1 MASVMGFVSL
11 SKSLAKYQFLTR
23 LKIIKYNREDKYLYG
38 DSDSGLEGIN
48 DRINTLMSEDSL
60 GLKEHLFAHQ
70 MNIYDLLRPAI
81 KINDLPDI
89 EKIIKKIQGILPE
102 DYSLDI
108 NVYINKSETH
118 EAKATINQNIFG
130 DNQEFI
136 IILSQH
142 FLNELSF
149 EEQTSIVSHEVAHYY
164 YNHTNLPYHAIL
176 YKFIGKSNV
185 GDKIF
190 INNLKK
196 WSICKEISADLFSL
210 QVTRDFHATAGALIK
225 FTTGIRHD
233 NEEILNILESQ
244 FQELKQS
251 NVSEIQKEHPITLL
265 RVVILKR
272 AFEYFNLHN
281 WKVDNEY
288 LQLIIDQEVNLIYPE
303 LLFDRMSQYVSITY
317 ELGLLV
323 GIADGEIDDHEI
335 DFLCQIMYYSKDQ
348 NELITECNKLNH
360 LIKNQCVDNETDTLR
375 AEAFNYIK
383 EEIPSIID
391 KALIANIHVPSII
404 RNLLTLASVDGMIDS
419 HELKVIYLFAKEF
432 GYSKGDVI
440 QQMYNLN

>member
-1 MASVMGFVSL
+1 M
-11 SKSLAKYQFLTR
+11 
-23 LKIIKYNREDKYLYG
+23 KIIKYNREDKYLYG
-38 DSDSGLEGIN
+38 DSDSGLEGISV
-48 DRINTLMSEDSL
+48 RINTLMSEDSL

-81 KINDLPDI
+81 KINDLPNI
-89 EKIIKKIQGILPE
+89 KKIIKKIQGILPE
-102 DYSLDI
+102 DYPLDI

-164 YNHTNLPYHAIL
+164 YKHTNLPYHAIL
-176 YKFIGKSNV
+176 YKFIGKSNI

-210 QVTRDFHATAGALIK
+210 QVTRNFNATAGALIK

-233 NEEILNILESQ
+233 NEEILKILESQ

-272 AFEYFNLHN
+272 ALEYFNLNN
-281 WKVDNEY
+281 WKVDNDD

-303 LLFDRMSQYVSITY
+303 LLFDRMSQYVSIMY

-323 GIADGEIDDHEI
+323 SIADGKIDMPEM

-348 NELITECNKLNH
+348 NELKTECNKLNH
-360 LIKNQCVDNETDTLR
+360 FIKNQCVDNETDTLR
-375 AEAFNYIK
+375 TNAFNYIK
-383 EEIPSIID
+383 EKIPPIID

>member
-1 MASVMGFVSL
+1 MAAVMSFVSL

-38 DSDSGLEGIN
+38 DSDSGLEGIS

-81 KINDLPDI
+81 KINDLPNI
-89 EKIIKKIQGILPE
+89 KKIIKKIQGILPE
-102 DYSLDI
+102 DYPLDI

-118 EAKATINQNIFG
+118 EAKATINQRIFN
-130 DNQEFI
+130 DQKEFI

-164 YNHTNLPYHAIL
+164 YKHTNLPFHAIL
-176 YKFIGKSNV
+176 YKFIGKSNIR
-185 GDKIF
+185 DKIF

-210 QVTRDFHATAGALIK
+210 QVTRDFNATAGALIK

-233 NEEILNILESQ
+233 NEEILKILESQ

-251 NVSEIQKEHPITLL
+251 NISEIQKEHPLTLL
-265 RVVILKR
+265 RIAILKR
-272 AFEYFNLHN
+272 ALEYFNLHN
-281 WKVDNEY
+281 WEVNNEDI
-288 LQLIIDQEVNLIYPE
+288 QSIIDEEVAWIYPE
-303 LLFDRMSQYVSITY
+303 LLFDRMSKYVSITY

-323 GIADGEIDDHEI
+323 SIADGEIDIQEI
-335 DFLCQIMYYSKDQ
+335 DYLCQIMYYSKDQ
-348 NELITECNKLNH
+348 HELSTECNNVNN
-360 LIKNQCVDNETDTLR
+360 LIKKQCGENDLVTLR
-375 AEAFNYIK
+375 TKALDYIK
-383 EEIPSIID
+383 TKIPSIIEE
-391 KALIANIHVPSII
+391 ALLANIHVPSII
-404 RNLLTLASVDGMIDS
+404 RNLLTLASVDGKIDS
-419 HELKVIYLFAKEF
+419 YELKVIYLFAKEF
-432 GYSKGDVI
+432 GYSKGDII